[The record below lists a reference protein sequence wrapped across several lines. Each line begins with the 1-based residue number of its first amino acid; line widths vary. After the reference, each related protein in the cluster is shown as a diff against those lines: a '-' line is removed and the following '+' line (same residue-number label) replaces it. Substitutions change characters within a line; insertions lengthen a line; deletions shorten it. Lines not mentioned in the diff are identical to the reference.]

1 MAESPLAE
9 PPMAGPPSADSAPE
23 TSQRPSGYAWLMVAV
38 SGLIMGSGFGAQ
50 VTVSVF
56 IQPLN
61 GEFGWARGDISFA
74 YTLAAFFSG
83 LGSVVMG
90 HLADRVSPRLQVIAG
105 TVLMGVSYLL
115 LGHAD
120 QLWEFYVLYGVML
133 GGLCQGSFMTPL
145 LTNVSFW
152 FERHRG
158 LAMGATLA
166 GQSVG
171 AAIVPLI
178 ARTLISEL
186 GWRQAFQALGYGAW
200 VVLIPLALLVRQ
212 PPNLED
218 IRRAS
223 RAAAAALHA
232 HSRGRTAIGLTPGQ
246 LAAYLGSASV
256 LCCITMSI
264 PAVHLVSLALDA
276 GIGAQAAASVLT
288 VLMAVSIFGRVGIG
302 SVADRIGGLRA
313 LWLAS
318 FGQTVMVFWFTQAHT
333 LAGLYLV
340 ALLFAPAY
348 GGVIPAYAIV
358 VRELVPA
365 HTVGGVTGWMF
376 FLSNIGM
383 GLGGFLGGA
392 LFDWTGSYTVP
403 FAVAAVSGTFNLVM
417 IGWLY
422 LRSRQMH
429 AAGAAIV
436 PA

>member
-1 MAESPLAE
+1 LAESLLAD
-9 PPMAGPPSADSAPE
+9 PRLDP
-23 TSQRPSGYAWLMVAV
+23 SQRPSGYAWLMVVV
-38 SGLIMGSGFGAQ
+38 SGIIMGSGFGAQ

-83 LGSVVMG
+83 VGSVVMG
-90 HLADRVSPRLQVIAG
+90 HLADRISPRIQVIAG
-105 TVLMGVSYLL
+105 TVIMGIAYQLL
-115 LGHAD
+115 SHGD
-120 QLWEFYVLYGVML
+120 RLWEFLVLYGVMI

-158 LAMGATLA
+158 MAMGATLA
-166 GQSVG
+166 GQSLG

-178 ARTLISEL
+178 ARTLITEL
-186 GWRQAFQALGYGAW
+186 GWRQAYQAMGYGAW
-200 VVLIPLALLVRQ
+200 AVLIPLALLVRQ
-212 PPNLED
+212 PPRLED

-232 HSRGRTAIGLTPGQ
+232 GSGGRTAVGFTPGQ
-246 LAAYLGSASV
+246 LAAYLGSASI

-264 PAVHLVSLALDA
+264 PALHVVSLALDA
-276 GIGAQAAASVLT
+276 GITAQAAASVLT
-288 VLMAVSIFGRVGIG
+288 VLMAMSIIGRVGIG

-318 FGQTVMVFWFTQAHT
+318 FGQTVMIFWFTQVHT

-365 HTVGGVTGWMF
+365 HTVGSVTGWMF

-392 LFDWTGSYTVP
+392 LFDWTGSYVVP
-403 FAVAAVSGTFNLVM
+403 FGAGAVTGAFNLVM

-422 LRSRQMH
+422 LRSRQLRT
-429 AAGAAIV
+429 AGAALE
-436 PA
+436 AA